1 MKYTLKDGTVCR
13 SKKDYWLTM
22 YPMRENETTQVYI
35 KRIKK
40 KLDVEYLEK
49 TNRTSREYMKNRYHT
64 DEKHRKYQIANA
76 LHHYH
81 HCRQSMIDVTNINK

>member
-1 MKYTLKDGTVCR
+1 MKYTSEDGTVYR

-22 YPMRENETTQVYI
+22 YPMRENETTQIYI

-49 TNRTSREYMKNRYHT
+49 TNRTSREYMKNRYHI
-64 DEKHRKYQIANA
+64 DERRSKIEGSSS
-76 LHHYH
+76 L
-81 HCRQSMIDVTNINK
+81 SLLSSIDDWFKQYK

>member
-1 MKYTLKDGTVCR
+1 MKYTSEDGTVYR

-22 YPMRENETTQVYI
+22 YPMRENETTQIYI

-49 TNRTSREYMKNRYHT
+49 TNKTSREYMKNRYHT
-64 DEKHRKYQIANA
+64 DEKHREYQITNA
-76 LHHYH
+76 LQRYH
-81 HCRQSMIDVTNINK
+81 RCRQSMIDVNDLNK

>member
-1 MKYTLKDGTVCR
+1 MKYTSEDGTVYR

-22 YPMRENETTQVYI
+22 YPMRENETTQIYI

-49 TNRTSREYMKNRYHT
+49 RTKLLE
-64 DEKHRKYQIANA
+64 
-76 LHHYH
+76 
-81 HCRQSMIDVTNINK
+81 NI